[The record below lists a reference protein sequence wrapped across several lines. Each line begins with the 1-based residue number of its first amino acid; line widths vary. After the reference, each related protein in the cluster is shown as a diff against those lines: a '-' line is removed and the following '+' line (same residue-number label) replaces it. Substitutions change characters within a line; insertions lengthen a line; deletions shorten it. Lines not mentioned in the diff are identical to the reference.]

1 MRSRKSILFNLTIIL
16 LLACTACDRSTR
28 HVTENLS
35 QAEELIWTAPDSALH
50 ILESIPTSRHLIGKE
65 QADYVLLLSLAQYR
79 CYIPVSSDSSMIDLA
94 VEYYKDKN
102 DADKKGKALYIKGC
116 VWKEKYNDIP
126 NALIAYK
133 EAETCISDM
142 KERHYV
148 AHIYSSLG
156 YIYEKS
162 LNFELAKEYYQKA
175 LQENTNIKDITS
187 QASDLLNLLGLYHI
201 VNDTDSINQCIT
213 SLLKCSGKLKDSIL
227 QSKIY
232 HNIAVSKMYQEKY
245 EEAESFFSCAL
256 HISPASPPYKTMS
269 GLAQLY
275 IKRGQKER
283 ADSLFQNALLSKDLS
298 LRAYIYN
305 QLYDEAWKA
314 ENYKKIA
321 QYARLYIDT
330 SDSIYNSHLHQEV
343 LKVQRKYDHMQL
355 LYQKSRQT
363 NIIYSSIIIIFIVSG
378 ILWFLFIQYK
388 KKRKEENE
396 KLRAEIAELVEV
408 LDKMSTSCNKTQKE
422 LQDQINALKS
432 KQEKDVLM
440 SPEEYAAIQNTI
452 DKLTKEKE
460 QNEKEQHQEYEKL
473 QAQFEALNQK
483 LKEVE
488 KQNNRFRLIYG
499 NYDCV
504 EQKDIKALQVALNLS
519 QNKPCN
525 ISDDREDI
533 KHWLNLSR
541 NVFADKLHK
550 TYPMLDK
557 TFLDICYLAALGLS
571 IDEIAQYAGNIKRRS
586 VERYM
591 SLICQEVQYPMSGKK
606 GFESFINHILT
617 I

>member
-1 MRSRKSILFNLTIIL
+1 MKREKNILFILTILL
-16 LLACTACDRSTR
+16 LLACTACDRSAR
-28 HVTENLS
+28 HVTEHLS

-102 DADKKGKALYIKGC
+102 DADKKGAAFYVKGC
-116 VWKEKYNDIP
+116 ILEEYSKDIP
-126 NALIAYK
+126 NALLAYK
-133 EAETCISDM
+133 EAEKCIPSMND
-142 KERHYV
+142 KHYV
-148 AHIYSSLG
+148 ARIYSSLG
-156 YIYEKS
+156 YINQCS
-162 LNFELAKEYYQKA
+162 FNFDLAKEYYQKA
-175 LQENTNIKDITS
+175 VQANIDGKDTAAQTS
-187 QASDLLNLLGLYHI
+187 NLLNLLQLYHI
-201 VNDTDSINQCIT
+201 FHDTDSVNQCIT
-213 SLLKCSGKLKDSIL
+213 KLLQFSSSLKDSIL

-541 NVFADKLHK
+541 NGFADKLHK